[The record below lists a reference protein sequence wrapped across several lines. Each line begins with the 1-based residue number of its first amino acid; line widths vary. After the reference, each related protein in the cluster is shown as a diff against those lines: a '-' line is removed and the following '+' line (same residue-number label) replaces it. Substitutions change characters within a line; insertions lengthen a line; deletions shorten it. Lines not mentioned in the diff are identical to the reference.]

1 MLDMTVIYRLS
12 LHLRDPRERGSN
24 NEKVNTMKI
33 YTLQSNKFGNLIVCG
48 DEVERKTYRII
59 FTGSYADCMAR
70 KYSGVKVG
78 A

>member
-1 MLDMTVIYRLS
+1 
-12 LHLRDPRERGSN
+12 
-24 NEKVNTMKI
+24 MKI